1 MAVAP
6 SQADELPPLPPL
18 TDPATGVDLP
28 GKIVWAD
35 LFVDDVEAARDF
47 YTRMFGWSWQWI
59 TGDTR
64 TYGVLL
70 HDGLAVAGIAYL
82 DPDEAPDPYG
92 RWVHYLSTGDV
103 QGVTSAATE
112 RGGRVLLAPRTHG
125 ERGEFS
131 ILADPEGAI
140 FGTIDSQTGDPGDYR
155 AIEGEWLW
163 HVLYSRSVNASAQ
176 FYEEQFGYS
185 LYEYEW
191 EEDKPRLILASQ
203 DYARASI
210 SPMPEEEEDA
220 RPAWIGF
227 VMTEDVPAA
236 VARAQT
242 LGAEVLFAPSEE
254 VHQNGIAILAD
265 PQGGIFGLLSWIFPE
280 EETQP

>member
-1 MAVAP
+1 V
-6 SQADELPPLPPL
+6 L
-18 TDPATGVDLP
+18 T
-28 GKIVWAD
+28 
-35 LFVDDVEAARDF
+35 
-47 YTRMFGWSWQWI
+47 
-59 TGDTR
+59 
-64 TYGVLL
+64 
-70 HDGLAVAGIAYL
+70 HDGLPIAGIAYL
-82 DPDEAPDPYG
+82 DPDKAPDPYG

-103 QGVTSAATE
+103 AGVTGATTE

-125 ERGEFS
+125 DRGEFS

-140 FGTIDSQTGDPGDYR
+140 FGAIRSDAGDPGDYR

-176 FYEEQFGYS
+176 FYEENFGYA
-185 LYEYEW
+185 LFEYEW

-203 DYARASI
+203 DYARASV
-210 SPMPEEEEDA
+210 SPMPEEEDA

-236 VARAQT
+236 VAKAQV

-254 VHQNGIAILAD
+254 VHRNGIAILAD
-265 PQGGIFGLLSWIFPE
+265 PQGGIFGLLSWVFPDE
-280 EETQP
+280 EAQP